1 MAGIVHMSDV
11 EAMGDKADMTHEEVV
26 QMAQL
31 TPEEQV
37 IEKKLRRKIDMLIM
51 PLVVLVYLLNYIDR
65 WVVLLKKKP
74 SQQSWLTL
82 AQQ

>member
-1 MAGIVHMSDV
+1 MAGIVHMSDA

-31 TPEEQV
+31 TPEEKV
-37 IEKKLRRKIDMLIM
+37 LEKKLRTRIDALIM

-65 WVVLLKKKP
+65 WVG
-74 SQQSWLTL
+74 L
-82 AQQ
+82 AGIPDISS